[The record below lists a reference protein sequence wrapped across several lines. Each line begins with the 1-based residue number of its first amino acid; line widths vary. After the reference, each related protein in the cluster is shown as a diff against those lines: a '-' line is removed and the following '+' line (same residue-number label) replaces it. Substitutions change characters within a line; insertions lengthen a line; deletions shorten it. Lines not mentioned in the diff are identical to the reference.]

1 MVVNH
6 PLTLDGL
13 SRLYLPSH
21 LSVLRQGVSETLVV
35 LARTI

>member
-13 SRLYLPSH
+13 SRLHLPSH
-21 LSVLRQGVSETLVV
+21 LSVLQQSFGETLVV